1 MVRRIAL
8 LSTLVLGMAT
18 VACGPSS
25 PGTNSGWN
33 QNNTNG
39 NNNSTSCE
47 EGQTRCDM
55 TGTAVE
61 VCVNETWTTQNL
73 CSGDTPFCF
82 NAQCVVCQPNTRYCQ
97 GNQVMQCN
105 ADGNSGTSVETCEAG
120 TTCTAGSCVSPCQ
133 IAEQQKSY
141 IGCDYWPTP
150 VANTSLDEAFENDFA
165 VVVHN
170 DNEQQVTVTIEKGGS
185 QVAQEQVA
193 PGELKTIELPYDSTL
208 KGSFDNS
215 TGQYNWPATSAT
227 AGAYHLTSTMP
238 VTVYQFNPLNF
249 ELNRACVS
257 HKDDMGQLEN
267 PCHSYTNDAALL
279 LPTHV
284 LSTHY
289 MIMSRPSFGVGID
302 QGFGFQYSYIPGYF
316 SVVATQDN
324 TVVTISFTAHTLAGG
339 GLQTYN
345 PGDTAQFQLN
355 RGQVLQIL
363 SDTNGSP
370 TSCAGQETS
379 DDCNGQGQGMYTCHY
394 CDQGAQYDLTGTAI
408 EASAPV
414 AVFSGHVCDFV
425 PFNYWACDHLE
436 EQMIPSEAWG
446 SDYIVARTE
455 PQSPGNPE
463 PNVIKI
469 VSREDGNQLTFD
481 PPAVHDNVTLNAG
494 ESITFTSDANFRVT
508 GTQPLMVAQFLVGQN
523 YYTND
528 TEYWGDP
535 AFALV
540 VPFEQYRGSYT
551 FLTPSTI
558 TYNYVNVIAR
568 VGEDGQNV
576 GNVTLDGQLLNFQH
590 GRVGQYGIARVN
602 LSSSANSAHVI
613 EGSEPFGIMVYGFA
627 RYTSYFYPGGLNLE
641 FINPVE

>member
-1 MVRRIAL
+1 MRRKLAFV
-8 LSTLVLGMAT
+8 SVLGFVLAGIG
-18 VACGPSS
+18 CGPSNPQS
-25 PGTNSGWN
+25 NNGWN
-33 QNNTNG
+33 QNNLNNT
-39 NNNSTSCE
+39 NNSGCE
-47 EGQTRCDM
+47 EGQTRCDVS
-55 TGTAVE
+55 GTAVE
-61 VCVNETWTTQNL
+61 ACVNNSWTTQNL

-82 NAQCVVCQPNTRYCQ
+82 NAQCVVCQPNTQYCQ

-105 ADGNSGTSVETCEAG
+105 ADGNGGTPKETCEAG
-120 TTCTAGSCVSPCQ
+120 KTCTAGACVSPCD
-133 IAEQQKSY
+133 IAEQQNSY

-150 VANTSLDEAFENDFA
+150 VANTSLDEAFDNDFA

-170 DNEQQVTVTIEKGGS
+170 ANDQPVTVTVEKGGS
-185 QVAQEQVA
+185 QVAQEEVA
-193 PGELKTIELPYDSTL
+193 AGELKTIQLAYDATL
-208 KGSFDNS
+208 KGSFDTN
-215 TGQYNWPATSAT
+215 TGQYNWPVVGAA

-249 ELNRACVS
+249 ELNRTCVS
-257 HKDDMGQLEN
+257 HKDDSGQLES

-302 QGFGFQYSYIPGYF
+302 QGFGYQYSYIPGYF

-324 TVVTISFTAHTLAGG
+324 TVVTVHFSAHTLAGNG
-339 GLQTYN
+339 VQAYN
-345 PGDTAQFQLN
+345 PGDTAQFSLN

-363 SDTNGSP
+363 SADGDPQNCS
-370 TSCAGQETS
+370 GQESS
-379 DDCNGQGQGMYTCHY
+379 DDCNGQGQGFATCYY
-394 CDQGAQYDLTGTAI
+394 CDMQAQYDMTGTAI
-408 EASAPV
+408 ESSAPV

-425 PFNYWACDHLE
+425 PYNYWACDHLE

-469 VSREDGNQLTFD
+469 VSREDGNSITFD
-481 PPAVHDNVTLNAG
+481 PPAVHDPVTLNAG
-494 ESITFTSDANFRVT
+494 ESITFTTGDNFRVT
-508 GTQPLMVAQFLVGQN
+508 GTQPMMVAQFLVGQN
-523 YYTND
+523 FYTNN

-576 GNVTLDGQLLNFQH
+576 GNVTLDGQVLNFQQ

-602 LSSSANSAHVI
+602 LSNSADSAHI
-613 EGSEPFGIMVYGFA
+613 IQGSEPFGIMVYGFA
-627 RYTSYFYPGGLNLE
+627 RYTSYFYPGGLNLDY
-641 FINPVE
+641 INPVE